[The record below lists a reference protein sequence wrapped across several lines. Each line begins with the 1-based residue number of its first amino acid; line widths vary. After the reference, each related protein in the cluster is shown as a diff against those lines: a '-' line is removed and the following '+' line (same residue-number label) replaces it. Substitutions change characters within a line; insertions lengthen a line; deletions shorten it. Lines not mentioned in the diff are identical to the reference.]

1 MLRVLVENAIE
12 SGNETPTFQFSK
24 VSMFNALILK
34 ESKSLCISRAVTEYA
49 KRILPTARCV
59 SPCSSVDGVREPQEH
74 SRNGGQPAK
83 QSVRHHLLHGDL
95 LHRRVL
101 RLLQLHAVDL
111 RFVSRNRGKSNAAP
125 LGSDGVEDQF
135 EHIMERVQF
144 AQRRYDAQ
152 LRL

>member
-24 VSMFNALILK
+24 VLMFNALILK

-59 SPCSSVDGVREPQEH
+59 SPCSSVDGVRESPEH
-74 SRNGGQPAK
+74 PHNGGQPPK
-83 QSVRHHLLHGDL
+83 QSVRHHLLHDDL

-111 RFVSRNRGKSNAAP
+111 RFISRNRGKSSAAL
-125 LGSDGVEDQF
+125 LGSDSVEDQF
-135 EHIMERVQF
+135 EHIVERVQF